1 MANPAIHPELLP
13 SLEAFRFRAATDAAK
28 VSAAVD
34 GKRRS
39 FEGVAYSGELIT
51 GHFYW
56 DRVIF
61 DLTSTRASNR
71 LPVLIDHDRS
81 RRAGYAQLAI
91 DGDRIIARGELLTNE
106 HGAAIAQDADDG
118 FPWQMSVHIEPE
130 RVERLEPGI
139 KATVNGR
146 EIVGP
151 AHIFRS
157 NTIREVSFTPTGAD
171 GGTSAKVFSV
181 PVQTAHQETHPVAHN
196 TDAAAELRA
205 SLDAANAQIEALKA
219 RAEAA
224 ETALREHQFAVRAAE
239 VKTLFSDLGRQYSDD
254 AAKPYLEMS
263 AEAFETVSRDLR
275 SQFAATSRRPGRELP
290 AYLFYAQATG
300 DAELSEAE
308 RIAAHVNRPKVS
320 KP

>member
-1 MANPAIHPELLP
+1 MANPEIQPELRP
-13 SLEAFRFRAATDAAK
+13 SLEAFRFRAATETAQ

-61 DLTSTRASNR
+61 DLTDTRASSKV
-71 LPVLIDHDRS
+71 PVLIDHDRS

-91 DGDRIIARGELLTNE
+91 DGDRIIARGELLTND

-118 FPWQMSVHIEPE
+118 FPWQMSVHIEPDL
-130 RVERLEPGI
+130 VERLEPGI

-171 GGTSAKVFSV
+171 GNTSAKVFSV
-181 PVQTAHQETHPVAHN
+181 PFQTANQEPHPVDPDTNAV
-196 TDAAAELRA
+196 AELKA
-205 SLDAANAQIEALKA
+205 SLDAANAQIEALTA

-224 ETALREHQFAVRAAE
+224 ETALREHQFALRVAA

-254 AAKPYLEMS
+254 AAKPYLEMG
-263 AEAFETVSRDLR
+263 AEAFEAVSRDLR
-275 SQFAATSRRPGRELP
+275 SQFAATSQRPGRELP
-290 AYLFYAQATG
+290 AHLFYAHATG
-300 DAELSEAE
+300 DAERSEAE
-308 RIAAHVNRPKVS
+308 RIAAHVNRPKV
-320 KP
+320 